1 MSDPALGKPPSKDAS
16 PASGSSGSSGSET
29 DDYHDRR
36 FWPNGKRPRGY
47 RTKEGHEAAEKCK
60 NYKSGVSVPH
70 LSARCDTYEGVLKH
84 AALGAIRSGGVS
96 YGGKALVNFC
106 LGLLKLM
113 KGKGSLGQIFKGAFF
128 GADAIRFGSFF
139 GTFSFLWKLV
149 NNGLKLYR
157 GTDDRINGAI
167 AGAIAGLSLIIETR
181 ERRVTFAQQMF
192 IRSMQ
197 GVYNAGKYRGQFSF
211 RHGDAFLFSIASAQ
225 VMYAYTMHP
234 DTIPKELFSFMVKTA
249 CVPAEALAFNR
260 ARVRGFPVDLSQV
273 ADMVKKYKG
282 TSQALA
288 TVAALNGHSDI
299 IPCAVLHPSIDSCR
313 TTNLQRLFHVTKT
326 IFPVY
331 ATLNFVPLLVLRLKR
346 LMKDPVKVFSKTSFN
361 TLRSSVF
368 LAVFVTLYQ
377 TQICSHRNLMQA
389 GWSLGNSKYL
399 YWLFGL
405 TCSGA
410 AIMIEQESRRAEL
423 AMYVLPKA
431 ATSLYKILLRK
442 NWVVGIKHWEVLMFS
457 FAMSLIMSFYQQEEQ
472 VLSPFVTK
480 LTYHILGRS

>member
-16 PASGSSGSSGSET
+16 SGIGSSGSSGSET
-29 DDYHDRR
+29 DDYHDRKS
-36 FWPNGKRPRGY
+36 WPNGKRPRGY

-113 KGKGSLGQIFKGAFF
+113 KGKGSFGQIFKGAFF

-167 AGAIAGLSLIIETR
+167 AGAIAGLSLFIETR

-225 VMYAYTMHP
+225 VMYAYT
-234 DTIPKELFSFMVKTA
+234 
-249 CVPAEALAFNR
+249 
-260 ARVRGFPVDLSQV
+260 
-273 ADMVKKYKG
+273 
-282 TSQALA
+282 
-288 TVAALNGHSDI
+288 
-299 IPCAVLHPSIDSCR
+299 
-313 TTNLQRLFHVTKT
+313 
-326 IFPVY
+326 
-331 ATLNFVPLLVLRLKR
+331 
-346 LMKDPVKVFSKTSFN
+346 
-361 TLRSSVF
+361 
-368 LAVFVTLYQ
+368 
-377 TQICSHRNLMQA
+377 
-389 GWSLGNSKYL
+389 
-399 YWLFGL
+399 
-405 TCSGA
+405 
-410 AIMIEQESRRAEL
+410 
-423 AMYVLPKA
+423 
-431 ATSLYKILLRK
+431 
-442 NWVVGIKHWEVLMFS
+442 
-457 FAMSLIMSFYQQEEQ
+457 
-472 VLSPFVTK
+472 
-480 LTYHILGRS
+480 